1 MALNI
6 ADLFEHAVDA
16 APDNPAVKV
25 LDRVVTYA
33 ELESESNKLAHYLAS
48 QGIGPG
54 DHVGIYAKNSIEHV
68 IAVLAVVKI
77 RAVNINVNYRYVEGE
92 LNYLFDNADVKALIH
107 ERPYAPIV
115 AACAPKHEQL
125 NTFVAIPDVHRP
137 RQRRRHLGASAA
149 SRWRTR
155 SRARA
160 PSATSRERSND
171 DLHIIYTG
179 GTTGFPKG
187 VMWRHE
193 DFWRVLGGGIDFYTG
208 EPLEE
213 FDQSKQANDPRM
225 VTFPLSPLMHGG
237 AQAGLLMHLFAG
249 HLTILEPKFDAQRTW
264 EIIEREGVQLI
275 FMTGDAMARPLIEEF
290 ERKAETGTP
299 YDGAS
304 LFAIS
309 SSAAIFSPPVKK
321 RWMDAFPNAVF
332 TDSVGASETGF
343 QGMGLQDKDHISTDG
358 PVVGLGPNSVV
369 IDDDNHVLDVA
380 KDIGQIGRLGR
391 GGSVPVGYYKDPE
404 KSAKTFLE
412 IDGERYSVP
421 GDFARIEEDG
431 KVTLLGRGSNCI
443 NTGGE
448 KVYPEEV
455 EMAIKGHPGVYDV
468 LVVGIPDEKYGQSVT
483 AVIQPREDA
492 TVELEDL
499 RTFLRAAPQRLQAA
513 ARDHPGRGDPAQRH
527 RQGAVPQGQ
536 GAGPGLVRRQG
547 RHLTDRSLTAMR
559 TELCERFGIEYPI
572 FAFTPS
578 EHVAAAVSR
587 AGGLG
592 VLGAVRFND
601 AEELDADADLARRQH
616 RRQAVRRRRRDADED
631 PHRGQ
636 VGRPEGDDPRG
647 AHQLRGEDA
656 AAARRTPAPGG

>member
-16 APDNPAVKV
+16 APDNRAVKIG
-25 LDRVVTYA
+25 DRTVTYA
-33 ELESESNKLAHYLAS
+33 ELETESNKLAHFLAS
-48 QGIGPG
+48 RGVGEG

-68 IAVLAVVKI
+68 VAVLAIVKI

-92 LNYLFDNADVKALIH
+92 LNYLFDNAEVVALIH
-107 ERPYAPIV
+107 ERTYAPLV
-115 AACAPKHEQL
+115 AACAPRHEKL
-125 NTFVAIPDVHRP
+125 KTFVVLPDVIDPHDESDVSSYGGVLLADALEG
-137 RQRRRHLGASAA
+137 QSAE
-149 SRWRTR
+149 RDFPERT
-155 SRARA
+155 A
-160 PSATSRERSND
+160 D

-208 EPLEE
+208 QPLEE

-299 YDGAS
+299 YDGSS
-304 LFAIS
+304 LFAVS
-309 SSAAIFSPPVKK
+309 SSAAVFSASVKE
-321 RWMDAFPNAVF
+321 RWMAAFPNTVF

-343 QGMGLQDKDHISTDG
+343 QGMGLQDKNHISTDG

-369 IDDDNHVLDVA
+369 IDDDNHVLDLSTN
-380 KDIGQIGRLGR
+380 IGAVGRLGR
-391 GGSVPVGYYKDPE
+391 GGSVPIGYFKDPE

-421 GDFARIEEDG
+421 GDFARIEPDN

-455 EMAIKGHPGVYDV
+455 EMALKAHPDVYDV
-468 LVVGIPDEKYGQSVT
+468 LVVGVPDEKYGQSVT

-492 TVELEDL
+492 TLELDDL
-499 RTFLRAAPQRLQAA
+499 RNFLRSSLSGYKLPRAMTLVDEIPRNATGKAQYPKAKELALASFAAKVATSPT
-513 ARDHPGRGDPAQRH
+513 
-527 RQGAVPQGQ
+527 GA
-536 GAGPGLVRRQG
+536 
-547 RHLTDRSLTAMR
+547 
-559 TELCERFGIEYPI
+559 
-572 FAFTPS
+572 
-578 EHVAAAVSR
+578 
-587 AGGLG
+587 
-592 VLGAVRFND
+592 
-601 AEELDADADLARRQH
+601 
-616 RRQAVRRRRRDADED
+616 
-631 PHRGQ
+631 
-636 VGRPEGDDPRG
+636 
-647 AHQLRGEDA
+647 
-656 AAARRTPAPGG
+656 

>member
-16 APDNPAVKV
+16 VPDNPAVKV
-25 LDRVVTYA
+25 LDRTITYA
-33 ELESESNKLAHYLAS
+33 ELESESNKLAHFLAS
-48 QGIGPG
+48 RGIGPG

-92 LNYLFDNADVKALIH
+92 LNYLFENADVKALVH
-107 ERPYAPIV
+107 ERPYAPLV

-125 NTFVAIPDVHRP
+125 TTFVAIPDVTDP
-137 RQRRRHLGASAA
+137 DNDADLSSFGGVTLEEALDGQSAERDFA
-149 SRWRTR
+149 
-155 SRARA
+155 
-160 PSATSRERSND
+160 ERSAD

-213 FDQSKQANDPRM
+213 FDQSKQATEPRM

-249 HLTILEPKFDAQRTW
+249 HLTILEPKFDPQRTW
-264 EIIEREGVQLI
+264 EIIDREGVQLI
-275 FMTGDAMARPLIEEF
+275 FMTGDAMARPLIEEY
-290 ERKAETGTP
+290 ERQAASGSP
-299 YDGAS
+299 YSGGS

-321 RWMDAFPNAVF
+321 RWMDVFTNAVF

-343 QGMGLQDKDHISTDG
+343 QGMGLQDKEHISTDG
-358 PVVGLGPNSVV
+358 PVVALGPNSVV
-369 IDDDNHVLDVA
+369 IDDDNRVLDVA
-380 KDIGQIGRLGR
+380 KDIGRTGRLGR

-404 KSAKTFLE
+404 KSARTFLE

-455 EMAIKGHPGVYDV
+455 EMAIKGHPDVYDV

-483 AVIQPREDA
+483 AVVQPREDA

-499 RTFLRAAPQRLQAA
+499 RTYL
-513 ARDHPGRGDPAQRH
+513 
-527 RQGAVPQGQ
+527 
-536 GAGPGLVRRQG
+536 
-547 RHLTDRSLTAMR
+547 
-559 TELCERFGIEYPI
+559 
-572 FAFTPS
+572 
-578 EHVAAAVSR
+578 
-587 AGGLG
+587 
-592 VLGAVRFND
+592 
-601 AEELDADADLARRQH
+601 RQH
-616 RRQAVRRRRRDADED
+616 LSGYKLPRAITLVDEI
-631 PHRGQ
+631 
-636 VGRPEGDDPRG
+636 PRNATGKAQYPKAKELAMASFAAKVATSPTG
-647 AHQLRGEDA
+647 A
-656 AAARRTPAPGG
+656 

>member
-6 ADLFEHAVDA
+6 ADLFEHAVDVV
-16 APDNPAVKV
+16 PDNPALKV

-33 ELESESNKLAHYLAS
+33 ELERESNKLAHYLAA
-48 QGIGPG
+48 QGVAPG
-54 DHVGIYAKNSIEHV
+54 DHVGIYAKNSAEHV

-92 LNYLFDNADVKALIH
+92 LNYLFDNADVKALIF

-115 AACAPKHEQL
+115 ANCAPKHPQL
-125 NTFVAIPDVHRP
+125 TTFVSIPDVTDP
-137 RQRRRHLGASAA
+137 DNDADISSFGGVTLED
-149 SRWRTR
+149 
-155 SRARA
+155 
-160 PSATSRERSND
+160 ATSDQSAERDFDERSND

-213 FDQSKQANDPRM
+213 FDQSKQATDPRM

-264 EIIEREGVQLI
+264 EIIDANGVQLI

-290 ERKAETGTP
+290 ERQAATGSP
-299 YDGAS
+299 YDGTS

-309 SSAAIFSPPVKK
+309 SSAAIFSPPVKQ
-321 RWMDAFPNAVF
+321 RWMEAFPNAVF

-343 QGMGLQDKDHISTDG
+343 QGMGLQDKNHISTDG

-369 IDDDNHVLDVA
+369 IDEDNRVLDVT

-404 KSAKTFLE
+404 KSAATFLV

-455 EMAIKGHPGVYDV
+455 EMAIKGHPDVYDV
-468 LVVGIPDEKYGQSVT
+468 LVVGVPDEKYGQSVT
-483 AVIQPREDA
+483 AVIQPREES

-499 RTFLRAAPQRLQAA
+499 RSYLRAHLSGYKLPRAITLVEEIPRNATGKAQYPKAKELAMASFAA
-513 ARDHPGRGDPAQRH
+513 KVATSPT
-527 RQGAVPQGQ
+527 GA
-536 GAGPGLVRRQG
+536 
-547 RHLTDRSLTAMR
+547 
-559 TELCERFGIEYPI
+559 
-572 FAFTPS
+572 
-578 EHVAAAVSR
+578 
-587 AGGLG
+587 
-592 VLGAVRFND
+592 
-601 AEELDADADLARRQH
+601 
-616 RRQAVRRRRRDADED
+616 
-631 PHRGQ
+631 
-636 VGRPEGDDPRG
+636 
-647 AHQLRGEDA
+647 
-656 AAARRTPAPGG
+656 